1 MLESD
6 LWSQKWHAKSW
17 VYWFDNCLN
26 QHNFLHHFAKPLL
39 ASHYTNQLQAW
50 RQILETA
57 TIAYSLSLV
66 FQGLQPEVQQSTD
79 CPTGSRALWSQTWL
93 RKIDARNC
101 IETFS
106 YRTNRRNFL
115 RRFCEAMSGFAKL
128 LSPKGKLRIVA
139 LLVGALQFLYSKKWV
154 DFLLT
159 VFNRK

>member
-101 IETFS
+101 VDIIT
-106 YRTNRRNFL
+106 YRTNRLASQSFWARRANCGLWHYCLEPFIWQVRLLRLITWKTVQSLQKFDTRN
-115 RRFCEAMSGFAKL
+115 
-128 LSPKGKLRIVA
+128 
-139 LLVGALQFLYSKKWV
+139 
-154 DFLLT
+154 
-159 VFNRK
+159 